1 MTPGMSQERVDE
13 PAVVRPRALAIFAL
27 IEAAAALAILAILL
41 LTTTIRPSIAL
52 ILPGVQMSTATMLG
66 AVFWIAFGLFG
77 SLRAGRR
84 PGGSVLTFSTP
95 FIVAGTV
102 LGGPLVGVLMG
113 LISEFEPREIGL
125 PWYGVVT
132 NHSNVIIAAAAAGL
146 IGLTVRDAMA
156 PLIDSGGTLEL
167 ATVVVTSLVFTVLN
181 AALVVPVLA
190 FRTGASIGDASRS
203 YHVALRRTA
212 VAETILAWLMATTYV
227 LIGWWAPVAC
237 IALVIVIWRF
247 QAQQDALIRDP
258 RTGLLNDLGFLPI
271 AEGALRAAK
280 TGRRSNVLLFF
291 DLDNFSAVNNSHG
304 QEAGDEVIAAV
315 ARRVQTAVR
324 ATDVVARRNR
334 AGDEFLVLYD
344 GVASEELALQ
354 LARRLHDRV
363 VQPISLRG
371 TGVTVRVGASMG
383 ICLLGQDPVARL
395 DEALEIAEH
404 RAHLAKQRLYSDEGR
419 ANGLTSGGV
428 GPMDPLPGMMAAFQ
442 HAR

>member
-1 MTPGMSQERVDE
+1 MKALPAQERIDE
-13 PAVVRPRALAIFAL
+13 AAVVRPRALAIFAL
-27 IEAAAALAILAILL
+27 VEGAVALAVLAILL
-41 LTTTIRPSIAL
+41 VTTTIRPSIA
-52 ILPGVQMSTATMLG
+52 ISLPGIQMSTATMLG
-66 AVFWIAFGLFG
+66 AAFWIGFGLFG
-77 SLRAGRR
+77 SLRTGRR

-146 IGLTVRDAMA
+146 IGLAARDAIA
-156 PLIDSGGTLEL
+156 SLVDSGGALEL
-167 ATVVVTSLVFTVLN
+167 ATVVITGLVFTALN

-190 FRTGASIGDASRS
+190 FRTGASMGDASRS
-203 YHVALRRTA
+203 YNVALRRTA

-227 LIGWWAPVAC
+227 LVGWWAPVVC
-237 IALVIVIWRF
+237 IALVVVIWRF

-271 AEGALRAAK
+271 AEAALRAAK

-291 DLDNFSAVNNSHG
+291 DLDSFSAVNNSHG
-304 QEAGDEVIAAV
+304 QDAGDEVIAVV

-344 GVASEELALQ
+344 GVATAELALQ
-354 LARRLHDRV
+354 LAQRLHDRII
-363 VQPISLRG
+363 QPITLRG
-371 TGVTVRVGASMG
+371 TGVTVQVGASMG
-383 ICLLGQDPVARL
+383 ICLLARDSVTRL

-419 ANGLTSGGV
+419 ASGLTSGGV
-428 GPMDPLPGMMAAFQ
+428 GPMDPLPGTMAAFQ